1 MSVQFTLLFN
11 VKADR
16 CSDFEEFLTHMVEVV
31 KTNDEGC
38 EDYELYRSLATPNH
52 YSFFESWATQA
63 DVAAHAAKPHFKEFQ
78 KMTEM
83 LEQPPTML
91 RHAEPPAATEG

>member
-63 DVAAHAAKPHFKEFQ
+63 DVAAHAAKK
-78 KMTEM
+78 KST
-83 LEQPPTML
+83 
-91 RHAEPPAATEG
+91 

>member
-31 KTNDEGC
+31 TTNDAGC
-38 EDYELYRSLATPNH
+38 EQYELYRSLATPNH

-83 LEQPPTML
+83 LEQPPKML